1 MVCSN
6 LEECSFRKIKQE
18 QCYNYSM
25 QKEYTLSWNSL
36 FGFVITDSKKDETPL
51 SNAAA
56 IKWSKKLNVA
66 TNLIA
71 QKQLKDII

>member
-1 MVCSN
+1 
-6 LEECSFRKIKQE
+6 
-18 QCYNYSM
+18 M

-56 IKWSKKLNVA
+56 IKWSKKWNVA

-71 QKQLKDII
+71 RKQLKDII

>member
-1 MVCSN
+1 
-6 LEECSFRKIKQE
+6 
-18 QCYNYSM
+18 M